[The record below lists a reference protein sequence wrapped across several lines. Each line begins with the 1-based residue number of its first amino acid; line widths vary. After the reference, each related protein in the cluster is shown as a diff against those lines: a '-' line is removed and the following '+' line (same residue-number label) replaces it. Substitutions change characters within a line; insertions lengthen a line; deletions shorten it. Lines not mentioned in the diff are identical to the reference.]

1 MDIIVLIR
9 MSEYSADATLPHKHR
24 AAASLTHAPTHLTHS
39 LTHTLQLDMSQWSSN
54 LFIFEGSIPDELLT
68 VILSFLVPSCG
79 RDGARAWRAA
89 VLDLVHASS
98 VNHRWYRVA
107 NDPSIWWPL
116 VEHHAHDAEVA
127 AMIEQHL
134 AHSGRS
140 SSAAAAA
147 ALVRYP
153 TQSVFELLAPK
164 RIAATIFV
172 AKSNMAAGRW
182 KRELGSH
189 LYTHHYGWIARSC
202 SSGSWIV
209 SSDSLDICVWQL
221 MPHASAKRHTS
232 SSVAATKKLPS
243 RLRLRMV
250 LQVNGKHVMAIN
262 NDGILA
268 IGYEANQKQKRE
280 RERETSRDNTDDD
293 DDDDDRLLVLL
304 Y

>member
-1 MDIIVLIR
+1 
-9 MSEYSADATLPHKHR
+9 
-24 AAASLTHAPTHLTHS
+24 
-39 LTHTLQLDMSQWSSN
+39 MSQWSSN
-54 LFIFEGSIPDELLT
+54 LFIFEGSIPDERLT

-107 NDPSIWWPL
+107 NDPSIRWPL

-127 AMIEQHL
+127 AMIEQHH

-140 SSAAAAA
+140 SSAAAAAAA

-172 AKSNMAAGRW
+172 AKSNMAASRW

-189 LYTHHYGWIARSC
+189 HYGSIARSC

-209 SSDSLDICVWQL
+209 SSDSMEMCIWQL
-221 MPHASAKRHTS
+221 MPNASAKRHTS
-232 SSVAATKKLPS
+232 SSVAAAQKLP
-243 RLRLRMV
+243 
-250 LQVNGKHVMAIN
+250 NGAPSGRNARHGDQQRRYPCHRVR
-262 NDGILA
+262 GES
-268 IGYEANQKQKRE
+268 EARE
-280 RERETSRDNTDDD
+280 RS
-293 DDDDDRLLVLL
+293 LVIILMTTMTMMMIDCWC
-304 Y
+304 

>member
-1 MDIIVLIR
+1 
-9 MSEYSADATLPHKHR
+9 
-24 AAASLTHAPTHLTHS
+24 
-39 LTHTLQLDMSQWSSN
+39 MSQWSSS

-68 VILSFLVPSCG
+68 VILSFLVPSCR

-127 AMIEQHL
+127 AMIEQHH
-134 AHSGRS
+134 AHIGRS
-140 SSAAAAA
+140 PSLS
-147 ALVRYP
+147 RYAV
-153 TQSVFELLAPK
+153 QSVFELLAPK
-164 RIAATIFV
+164 RIAATIFMS
-172 AKSNMAAGRW
+172 KSNMAAGRW

-189 LYTHHYGWIARSC
+189 HYGEIARSC

-209 SSDSLDICVWQL
+209 SSDWSEMCVWQM

-232 SSVAATKKLPS
+232 SSVGATKKLPS
-243 RLRLRMV
+243 RLQLRMV
-250 LQVNGKHVMAIN
+250 LQVREKHVMAIN

-268 IGYEANQKQKRE
+268 IGYDSQAKEV
-280 RERETSRDNTDDD
+280 D
-293 DDDDDRLLVLL
+293 
-304 Y
+304 